1 MQTHTHTNT
10 TKNTNISTRVLS
22 ECYVELGNTAAS
34 LVQVQIMT
42 NTSTRVEVPTV
53 QDTQI
58 QNTIN
63 TSTRVEISI
72 VEQIQSKK
80 KSPTRAEVPSRR
92 KNTN

>member
-1 MQTHTHTNT
+1 M
-10 TKNTNISTRVLS
+10 
-22 ECYVELGNTAAS
+22 GNTAAS

-80 KSPTRAEVPSRR
+80 NHQQEQKYQAEEKIQIKTNTSTRVKVTSSATTPALGWARDI
-92 KNTN
+92 